1 MTDAE
6 ISRRL
11 ALAIGYKPKQIR
23 IEKRNVLVWNKQTIP
38 GFEFIGWHKFD
49 YFDPTVIWPI
59 AERFDCFPSMWE
71 GEGAKAWDVWIDA
84 DERFVYAETA
94 AKAVALAVIKL
105 HREEMKDALN
115 KCVLKPVITGTEEAK

>member
-11 ALAIGYKPKQIR
+11 ALAIGWPKVTTHPDAVYVR
-23 IEKRNVLVWNKQTIP
+23 EFADQTP
-38 GFEFIGWHKFD
+38 RPFD
-49 YFDPTVIWPI
+49 YRDPAVIWPI
-59 AERFDCFPSMWE
+59 AERYNLFPEKIGNEWWSFLPNS
-71 GEGAKAWDVWIDA
+71 DDYTHS
-84 DERFVYAETA
+84 DTA

-115 KCVLKPVITGTEEAK
+115 KCMLKPVITGTEEAK

>member
-59 AERFDCFPSMWE
+59 AERFNKWPRKE
-71 GEGAKAWDVWIDA
+71 GNEWKCDPTLTETISA
-84 DERFVYAETA
+84 DTA

-115 KCVLKPVITGTEEAK
+115 KRALKPVITGTEEAK